1 MSTSAAKPS
10 IQTTTQNGPVSKET
24 LLDYLQIAA
33 KSMRRTELGLGI
45 VGWLTVMLLILVIA
59 VFWDHWFSPMN
70 VLLRSTFFVVL
81 IGWAIW
87 WLPRKVFP
95 LLVRPIHP
103 EHAARKIES
112 LYPDL
117 KESLISWL
125 QLATRDEPTPR
136 GVLAII
142 GRFAARNLRGADSK
156 TVLDNGNLLKLT
168 AFFIACLLSFLIYS
182 FAAPKS
188 TWISLSR
195 IFMPW
200 ASIAP
205 ASRVLITEVIPGDTT
220 VTQGTNLLVN
230 VSTRGMYQQD
240 AVFLRYDLS
249 DGQKV
254 AQRVPMKMD
263 IQGLSYSLLFGDS
276 FGGIHQPLSYW
287 IEAGDAVAGPFQLRI
302 QSVPIVAIDRLEL
315 KYPKYTELKDR
326 IVSKDGSFEAPEGTR
341 IRLFAHCNQ
350 PMEKS
355 RVEFNPIIERGV
367 LAAASSMLDL
377 STSGTELQGEWIALL
392 DDKKSNPTNHRYRIK
407 ATNTL
412 GEQNNDPV
420 IYQAKVL
427 ADLPPVIKFQSD
439 LPTSLQLPLDKSL
452 DIEVRASDPD
462 YGLSS
467 VSVRI
472 RQLIGETS
480 GKLIAEQSLF
490 ESSET
495 SNRLVSKNIRLSA
508 TEYQLREGMVL
519 ELVAVAKDNRRA
531 PGTENPEPNITLS
544 TPIQVRIVPPSN
556 TKQEADPT
564 SIPNPAKTPEAQKKP
579 NPPKIPETP
588 KESPTKKSGANSS
601 DQNASANKSGEKKES
616 GNSSGTGESANGSEA
631 NAGKKDSNQ
640 KGNGKSGE
648 SQPSDGNSDS
658 DGTGNPSDSKGDT
671 SENKNSKSPDPSSGS
686 SGGTENGGVD
696 NNPRKPADSSNDNKP
711 TNDNPRSRDG
721 KGSEN
726 PSPETSNA
734 NSQDVEGT
742 YESQNSNRSSS
753 DPSNRGN
760 SSKKPEHPGE
770 IFDAINEHRE
780 QTKGDSSSMN
790 QGERENQTTE
800 DARQSQ
806 SDADRRQGASDNQQ
820 TSKKSDNSSSNPQPS
835 SDSSKADSLNK
846 PANNSGSQTEPKNQS
861 QQSKSTVE
869 QTNDK
874 QNSTGNVD
882 PANSKTNPPS
892 SSRDQKSPGSD
903 SGPEKNSNEGT
914 QGQDDKPSSKR
925 ANTELS
931 QDGNQGSRKSPPSNP
946 TAASQPEANSSDPSK
961 DPVNR
966 QEKSGEKDRSTEP
979 VGNKSDS
986 TQKSPKDGAG
996 DSKSGRDSAK
1006 DNSSSTDKS
1015 SQASNSSEDQKNG
1028 KESGKSGEQAGN
1040 NASGQQKPSS
1050 ESSSN
1055 DTGSKSASAKT
1066 PDKSADATQ
1075 PDPPGKDSEKDSLSE
1090 NQGDK
1095 NQGDKGQQKNQN
1107 DRSQDRP
1114 SNSQSDSNSSSSS
1127 AGGMGKSEA
1136 DNKNPLAG
1144 KGSDI
1149 SPPNA
1154 GGGKPNQNSDRTNAA
1169 TSGSNAAN
1177 EVIASKN
1184 KAPDLDYADEMT
1196 DLALDY
1202 LKDQRDQPDPEL
1214 LRKLQWSK
1222 DDLQRF
1228 YDQWRKAKDEA
1239 KTDPNKKRDLD
1250 ATLRSLGLRSSKRSA
1265 IKSSDRDDQ
1274 LKGYIEQGNRVRPP
1288 ESLRELLDKFNK
1300 ASSKIE

>member
-10 IQTTTQNGPVSKET
+10 IQPTAQNSPISKET

-59 VFWDHWFSPMN
+59 VFWDHWFYPMN
-70 VLLRSTFFVVL
+70 VALRSTFFVVL
-81 IGWAIW
+81 IGWALW

-95 LLVRPIHP
+95 LLFRPIHP

-142 GRFAARNLRGADSK
+142 GRFAARNLRGADST

-205 ASRVLITEVIPGDTT
+205 ASRVLITEVTPGDTT
-220 VTQGTNLLVN
+220 ITQGTNLLVN

-240 AVFLRYDLS
+240 AVVLRYDLS

-254 AQRVPMKMD
+254 AQRIPMKTD

-276 FGGIHQPLSYW
+276 FGGIHQPLLYW

-326 IVSKDGSFEAPEGTR
+326 IISKDGSFEAPEGTK

-350 PMEKS
+350 PMDKS
-355 RVEFNPIIERGV
+355 RIEFNPIIERGV

-377 STSGTELQGEWIALL
+377 STSGTELNGEWIALL

-420 IYQAKVL
+420 IYQAKIL
-427 ADLPPVIKFQSD
+427 ADLPPVVKFQSD
-439 LPTSLQLPLDKSL
+439 LPTSLQLPLDKFL

-467 VSVRI
+467 VSVRV

-490 ESSET
+490 EASEAA
-495 SNRLVSKNIRLSA
+495 NKLVSKNFRLSPA
-508 TEYQLREGMVL
+508 EYQLREGMVL

-556 TKQEADPT
+556 TKQEEDPAST
-564 SIPNPAKTPEAQKKP
+564 PNPAKASEAQKKP
-579 NPPKIPETP
+579 NPSKIPETP
-588 KESPTKKSGANSS
+588 KESPTKKSGTKSS
-601 DQNASANKSGEKKES
+601 DPNTSTNKSGEKKENGNAS
-616 GNSSGTGESANGSEA
+616 GAGESANGSESS
-631 NAGKKDSNQ
+631 AGKKDSNQ

-648 SQPSDGNSDS
+648 SQPSDGDSES
-658 DGTGNPSDSKGDT
+658 DGTGNPSDSNGNT
-671 SENKNSKSPDPSSGS
+671 SGNKNSKSSDPSSGS
-686 SGGTENGGVD
+686 SNGTENGED
-696 NNPRKPADSSNDNKP
+696 DKNPGERADSPNDNKP
-711 TNDNPRSRDG
+711 NNDPSRSRDR
-721 KGSEN
+721 KGAEN
-726 PSPETSNA
+726 PSPETSDA
-734 NSQDVEGT
+734 SSQDVEGSN
-742 YESQNSNRSSS
+742 ESQDSSRSNS
-753 DPSNRGN
+753 DPSNRGG

-780 QTKGDSSSMN
+780 QTKGESSSTN
-790 QGERENQTTE
+790 QNEQGNQRTE
-800 DARQSQ
+800 DASQ
-806 SDADRRQGASDNQQ
+806 AKSDADRRQNAPNEQQ
-820 TSKKSDNSSSNPQPS
+820 TSRNSENPSSNPQSS
-835 SDSSKADSLNK
+835 SDSSKADSSNK
-846 PANNSGSQTEPKNQS
+846 PANDSASQSEPKNQS
-861 QQSKSTVE
+861 QQSKSTSDRPNE
-869 QTNDK
+869 K
-874 QNSTGNVD
+874 QSAVAGDEPTE
-882 PANSKTNPPS
+882 SKTNPPS
-892 SSRDQKSPGSD
+892 SNRDQKNAGSD
-903 SGPEKNSNEGT
+903 SDPGQKSNGGT
-914 QGQDDKPSSKR
+914 PGQDDKPSSKQGKTES
-925 ANTELS
+925 AN
-931 QDGNQGSRKSPPSNP
+931 DGNSSPRTSPPSKP
-946 TAASQPEANSSDPSK
+946 TAASQPEANSANPSR
-961 DPVNR
+961 DTVNP

-979 VGNKSDS
+979 AGNNSES
-986 TQKSPKDGAG
+986 TQKSTNDGAS
-996 DSKSGRDSAK
+996 DSKSGRDSPK
-1006 DNSSSTDKS
+1006 ENSSSTDQS
-1015 SQASNSSEDQKNG
+1015 SQASNGSEDQKNG

-1040 NASGQQKPSS
+1040 NASSQQKPSS
-1050 ESSSN
+1050 ESSSK
-1055 DTGSKSASAKT
+1055 DTESKSGSSDPRGKSSDAK
-1066 PDKSADATQ
+1066 Q
-1075 PDPPGKDSEKDSLSE
+1075 PDPPGKDSEKDSSSE
-1090 NQGDK
+1090 TK
-1095 NQGDKGQQKNQN
+1095 GDKGQQKNRN
-1107 DRSQDRP
+1107 ERSQDSP
-1114 SNSQSDSNSSSSS
+1114 SNSPSNSNSSSNS
-1127 AGGMGKSEA
+1127 ADGMGKSEA
-1136 DNKNPLAG
+1136 DNKNSLSG
-1144 KGSDI
+1144 KGSDV
-1149 SPPNA
+1149 SPPTS
-1154 GGGKPNQNSDRTNAA
+1154 GGGKPNQNSDRMNEA
-1169 TSGSNAAN
+1169 TSGSNAA
-1177 EVIASKN
+1177 EQVTASKN

-1202 LKDQRDQPDPEL
+1202 LKEQRDQPDPEL

-1250 ATLRSLGLRSSKRSA
+1250 ATLRSLGLRSSKRNA
-1265 IKSSDRDDQ
+1265 MKSSDRDDQ